1 MQSLRTQIGWCTRMQ
16 WALACAILAG
26 MVGFYALGYLPATR
40 RMETLRLQIQSKKR
54 ELEQNQNKA
63 RNLPILALEVQQL
76 ESQVRTYDRQF
87 PRQPELGQFIRDI
100 TQISQQLSLG
110 EWKYQPGAPRRG
122 NAFYELPIQM
132 QFQGQFPNVEAFLR
146 QVEDMQRL
154 TRVRRIHIKGRSGM
168 AGAVE
173 VEMAMNIYFS
183 EG

>member
-1 MQSLRTQIGWCTRMQ
+1 MQSLQKQIGWCTRMQ
-16 WALACAILAG
+16 WALGCAILAG

-40 RMETLRLQIQSKKR
+40 QMETLRMQIQSKKR

-76 ESQVRTYDRQF
+76 ERQVQMYDRQF

-110 EWKYQPGAPRRG
+110 QWKYQPAHARRG
-122 NAFYELPIQM
+122 NAFFELPIQM
-132 QFQGQFPNVEAFLR
+132 HFQGQFSNVEAFLR

-154 TRVRRIHIKGRSGM
+154 TRIKRISIKGRSG
-168 AGAVE
+168 ASGAVE